1 MVKICKLACTKAGQS
16 VVINGTVYYG
26 GGYATEEK
34 HNYII
39 YCYHPRLAT
48 WTALKPLPVKSFG
61 LGKFDGK
68 VIAVGGRTKEGEVS
82 SQVYMFDEMAQSW
95 MSTVIPS
102 MQTPMIRPGVLSL
115 PSALVVASGR
125 SLHIYTQE
133 TGWYWSDQPLPFSC
147 TDVILTETGNTCFT
161 IGGERF
167 LTYWDWIYY
176 DLPFSLYIS
185 TEDLLWDR
193 NKAVPGMAY
202 EYRDS
207 IFPSYRWR
215 KLPGGTKAYS
225 LAATILAGNL
235 VTLGRHGQ
243 RYNNQVRMY
252 SLTSESWSCI
262 GQLPENLNDVT
273 ITALSSI
280 ELFVIGKK
288 QDGVLSVYRG
298 LIQLFQ

>member
-68 VIAVGGRTKEGEVS
+68 VIAVGGRTEEGEVS

-147 TDVILTETGNTCFT
+147 TDVILTETRNTCFT

-193 NKAVPGMAY
+193 NKTVYLVWHM
-202 EYRDS
+202 S
-207 IFPSYRWR
+207 I
-215 KLPGGTKAYS
+215 
-225 LAATILAGNL
+225 
-235 VTLGRHGQ
+235 VT
-243 RYNNQVRMY
+243 
-252 SLTSESWSCI
+252 
-262 GQLPENLNDVT
+262 
-273 ITALSSI
+273 
-280 ELFVIGKK
+280 
-288 QDGVLSVYRG
+288 VY
-298 LIQLFQ
+298 F